1 MGHSRRSDRAPI
13 TSGLPRETDILGVL
27 RHVSKV
33 PQQDPCTAERHL
45 HFLTSDGRM
54 SAHAQAVVGQN
65 AASARE
71 MAAAGKAKR
80 LTLSANALYVGRV
93 VTSAA
98 AKLPH

>member
-1 MGHSRRSDRAPI
+1 MHRR
-13 TSGLPRETDILGVL
+13 
-27 RHVSKV
+27 
-33 PQQDPCTAERHL
+33 TASSVE
-45 HFLTSDGRM
+45 RM
-54 SAHAQAVVGQN
+54 SAHEQAVVGQN

>member
-1 MGHSRRSDRAPI
+1 MRGRFY
-13 TSGLPRETDILGVL
+13 GF
-27 RHVSKV
+27 V

-80 LTLSANALYVGRV
+80 LTLSANALYEGQAVR
-93 VTSAA
+93 SAA
-98 AKLPH
+98 AELPH

>member
-1 MGHSRRSDRAPI
+1 MNSDQSELLPKADIGSPGGHV
-13 TSGLPRETDILGVL
+13 GF
-27 RHVSKV
+27 V

-45 HFLTSDGRM
+45 HFLASDGRM

>member
-1 MGHSRRSDRAPI
+1 MGQTEKTGRAQASALLPNPAIAHCSRHFAF
-13 TSGLPRETDILGVL
+13 
-27 RHVSKV
+27 V

-45 HFLTSDGRM
+45 HFLPPDGRM

-80 LTLSANALYVGRV
+80 LTLLANALYVGRV

>member
-1 MGHSRRSDRAPI
+1 MKMRGRFY
-13 TSGLPRETDILGVL
+13 GF
-27 RHVSKV
+27 V

-80 LTLSANALYVGRV
+80 LTLSANALYEGQV
-93 VTSAA
+93 VRSAA
-98 AKLPH
+98 AELPH